1 MAFDIDRDSVVVLY
15 KGGRLPSWRQLS
27 IIEQNAASQEHV
39 DLMLK
44 VARDHGLQRLEGFK
58 LVGPRRDYQWFWL
71 IEFQTIEG
79 AEAWIEAE
87 MAPPYGL
94 YGYYEYFLSRRCGAD
109 FFDSWV
115 RDRMP
120 PTVPLDADP
129 HQIPELWTDRSSA
142 ILLMFERWRPGAE
155 AIEPVARGDAEHEAR
170 MRQVAS
176 EQRLLRLEVFQLIDR
191 QWPWHR
197 VYVMEFPSFEAVEV
211 FIDAEVQP
219 PHGLYT
225 EVYFYLARK
234 WSPEYMAS
242 WVSYA
247 AMTVKK

>member
-1 MAFDIDRDSVVVLY
+1 MAFEIDRDSVVVLY

-94 YGYYEYFLSRRCGAD
+94 YGYYEYF
-109 FFDSWV
+109 
-115 RDRMP
+115 P
-120 PTVPLDADP
+120 
-129 HQIPELWTDRSSA
+129 
-142 ILLMFERWRPGAE
+142 
-155 AIEPVARGDAEHEAR
+155 
-170 MRQVAS
+170 
-176 EQRLLRLEVFQLIDR
+176 
-191 QWPWHR
+191 
-197 VYVMEFPSFEAVEV
+197 
-211 FIDAEVQP
+211 
-219 PHGLYT
+219 
-225 EVYFYLARK
+225 
-234 WSPEYMAS
+234 
-242 WVSYA
+242 VSY
-247 AMTVKK
+247 THLTLPTNREV